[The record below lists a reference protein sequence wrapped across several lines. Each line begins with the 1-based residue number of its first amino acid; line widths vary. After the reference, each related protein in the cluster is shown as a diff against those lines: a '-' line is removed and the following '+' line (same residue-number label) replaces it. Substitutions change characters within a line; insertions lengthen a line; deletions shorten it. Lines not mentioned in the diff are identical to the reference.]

1 MMKLIK
7 SANII
12 LPNNLVEGSLLFS
25 DQIEDILLPGEFRE
39 NSKFEMGLEV
49 IDGTGMYLAP
59 GFIDVHIHGAGGFD
73 TMDASPE
80 ALNRISE
87 LLVKSGVT
95 SFLPTTM
102 TMPSAS
108 ISKALTNIRQVIE
121 QGTSGAR
128 ILGTHVEGPFISP
141 AYKGAQ
147 AEQDIVGVDQSLLE
161 DFIDII
167 KIVTIAPEQTAALEY
182 IRYLSKRGVVSAVG
196 HSGATYQQVLTAID
210 CGLSHVT
217 HLFNAMTGLHHRRPG
232 IVGAALT
239 TGLSCELIADFI
251 HVHPAV
257 INLVLKAKDP
267 AEIILVTD
275 QMEAGSLGDG
285 EYTLGGQQVLVK
297 DGAARL
303 ENGQLAGSVLTLDQA
318 IRNIKE
324 ISALTLPEIIQM
336 VTANPARL
344 IGRED
349 QLGKIVPGYQADLVL
364 LTEDLQ
370 VDTVI
375 IGGEVV
381 KERI

>member
-49 IDGTGMYLAP
+49 IDGRGMYLSP
-59 GFIDVHIHGAGGFD
+59 GFIDIHIHGAGGFD

-87 LLVKSGVT
+87 LLVNSGVT

-108 ISKALTNIRQVIE
+108 ISKALTNIRRVIE

-128 ILGTHVEGPFISP
+128 VLGTHVEGPFISP

-167 KIVTIAPEQTAALEY
+167 KIVTIAPEQTAAPEY
-182 IRYLSKRGVVSAVG
+182 IRYLSKRGVVTAVG
-196 HSGATYQQVLTAID
+196 HSGATYQQVLAAID

-275 QMEAGSLGDG
+275 QMEAGSLGEG